1 MSTYEVMDQYARNLS
16 PSNVMLR
23 QRRPSLMVL
32 SLSESLFTMDS
43 IVDSFQSKSTCIS
56 EDNVSS
62 DCDKGCCDVNN
73 TSRRHIERN
82 DYIRG
87 AANEL
92 SKKYE
97 QPNQSEAKEFQGR
110 SIVEPVTIWPDF
122 RTADP
127 QRSYVTDP
135 WSQRH
140 VVGKRYMAT
149 LLRQLSKLP

>member
-1 MSTYEVMDQYARNLS
+1 MDQYARNLS

-43 IVDSFQSKSTCIS
+43 IVDSFQSS
-56 EDNVSS
+56 V
-62 DCDKGCCDVNN
+62 
-73 TSRRHIERN
+73 
-82 DYIRG
+82 
-87 AANEL
+87 ANEL

-97 QPNQSEAKEFQGR
+97 QPSQSEAKEFQGR

-127 QRSYVTDP
+127 QRCYVTDP
-135 WSQRH
+135 WSKRH
-140 VVGKRYMAT
+140 VVGERYMAT
-149 LLRQLSKLP
+149 LLRQLSKLS